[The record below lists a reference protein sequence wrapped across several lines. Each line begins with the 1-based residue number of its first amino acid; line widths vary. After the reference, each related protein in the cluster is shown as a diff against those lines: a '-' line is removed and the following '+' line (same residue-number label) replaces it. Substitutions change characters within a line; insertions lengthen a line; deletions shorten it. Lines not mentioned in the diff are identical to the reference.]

1 MTASADDLVELARLQ
16 SRYADV
22 VSRRSFAELTELFL
36 PTTEVEVDTVTAAA
50 RRFVGPEDFGQF
62 VAAAIERFDHFVFAV
77 LNATV
82 DVVAADKAIGRT
94 FMCEIRHER
103 STAEWTFAHGLYQD
117 TFTRVDGRWWFATR
131 RYRSMA
137 RTGPEAA
144 VFGLPP
150 IETA

>member
-1 MTASADDLVELARLQ
+1 MSTDDLVALTWLQ

-22 VSRRSFAELTELFL
+22 ISRRAFGELDMLFL
-36 PTTEVEVDTVTAAA
+36 PTTTVEVDTVTHDV
-50 RRFVGPEDFGQF
+50 RRFTGPEPFGAF
-62 VAAAIERFDHFVFAV
+62 VETAIARFDHFVFAV

-82 DVVAADKAIGRT
+82 DLDGADSARGRT
-94 FMCEIRHER
+94 FMCEIRHEHA
-103 STAEWTFAHGLYQD
+103 SGEWSYAYGLYQD

-137 RTGPEAA
+137 RTGPDAA

-150 IETA
+150 IER